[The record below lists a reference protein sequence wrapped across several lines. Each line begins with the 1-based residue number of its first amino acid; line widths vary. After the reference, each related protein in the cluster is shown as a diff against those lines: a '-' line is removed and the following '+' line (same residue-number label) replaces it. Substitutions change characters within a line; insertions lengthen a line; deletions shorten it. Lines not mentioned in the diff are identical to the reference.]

1 MWSLKR
7 VTEISTLLANITVV
21 VSLSI
26 AVLSYV
32 QQNRQIK
39 KDAAVALIT
48 GFNTGEMLAIQRRLS
63 VEFAKLKLGRFS
75 DIAIERSTI
84 GAIVDNMVTASNA
97 PLETQQDIITLVSYL
112 DDIAVCVQAETCDKE
127 VVAGSLGESATRYA
141 CLLLPYTD
149 TLGDELLLEGLGG
162 QLRDMVD
169 YETNC

>member
-32 QQNRQIK
+32 RQNRQTK
-39 KDAAVALIT
+39 KDAAVALVN
-48 GFNTGEMLAIQRRLS
+48 GFNTGEMLALQRRLS

-84 GAIVDNMVTASNA
+84 GVIVENLVSASA
-97 PLETQQDIITLVSYL
+97 TPLETQQDIITLVSYL
-112 DDIAVCVQAETCDKE
+112 DDIAVCVEAETCDEE
-127 VVAGSLGESATRYA
+127 VISESLGESATRYA
-141 CLLLPYTD
+141 CLLVPYTD
-149 TLGDELLLEGLGG
+149 TLGEELLLDGLGG
-162 QLRDMVD
+162 RLRVMVD
-169 YETNC
+169 YQKNC